1 MKKDISLKSALC
13 AGLIASAFALSG
25 CEADGNASEG
35 GGISGGD
42 TGSIFPNDGTTG
54 GNITE
59 GGTPIAGGDTG
70 FNFICE
76 KSARAYGV
84 PSSQVVANGLVGSD
98 IGGLLNLLGG
108 STATRLLNSVVDQDL
123 AIDGNIESAS
133 TFTLT
138 VGLLGGL
145 ISSVDQLIT
154 LGGTAPSGSYAVFG
168 VSFPTGTLDLSIL
181 ETVRVTTFLNGVA
194 QESAELDGTGI
205 DLLGQVTSLPDVNAF
220 VGVKTTKAWNAA
232 SVGLEAGLLSANV
245 GEAMKVHELCTGG
258 RLVAAP

>member
-1 MKKDISLKSALC
+1 MKNYILLKTALC
-13 AGLIASAFALSG
+13 AGLIATAFALSG
-25 CEADGNASEG
+25 CEADGNAGED
-35 GGISGGD
+35 GGISGG
-42 TGSIFPNDGTTG
+42 GSIFPNDGTAG

-59 GGTPIAGGDTG
+59 GGVPIAGGDTG

-84 PSSQVVANGLVGSD
+84 PTSEVVANGLVGSEVS
-98 IGGLLNLLGG
+98 GLLNLLGG
-108 STATRLLNSVVDQDL
+108 TTATRLLNSVVDQEL

-168 VSFPTGTLDLSIL
+168 VSIPAGTLDLSIL
-181 ETVRVTTFLNGVA
+181 ETVRVTTFLNDVA
-194 QESAELDGTGI
+194 QESAELDATAL
-205 DLLGQVTSLPDVNAF
+205 DLLANGVYSASGPNAF
-220 VGVKTTKAWNAA
+220 VGVKTTKAWNSA

-245 GEAMKVHELCTGG
+245 GEALKVHELCTGG